1 MKVETEE
8 KIAIMNETGN
18 DYKMRGNIISV
29 RLPRLE
35 LKKFDGSIL
44 KWQEFWG
51 TFESTIHKNNDLQN
65 LDKFNYLRS
74 QLRGQASEMLMGIE
88 LTNDNYNTAIALLK
102 ESYGKKQVMTDLHY
116 VQINNFPMASYKTA
130 SLREFYD
137 CTEKHLRVLQLLGES
152 NNQNN
157 VLTMM
162 KPKLPRSV
170 LLRLEEQREENE
182 EWTVESFR
190 KRLLRYI
197 NIQEHQHT
205 DYQVWLLQR
214 PKDFKRHPLKEQGQG
229 YITSTTEALL
239 ADEYTAKVNIGVMN
253 VYAVQTSK

>member
-44 KWQEFWG
+44 KWQKFWG

-137 CTEKHLRVLQLLGES
+137 CTEKHLRALQLLGES

-162 KPKLPRSV
+162 ISKLPRSV
-170 LLRLEEQREENE
+170 LLRLEDQREENE

-205 DYQVWLLQR
+205 DYQV
-214 PKDFKRHPLKEQGQG
+214 
-229 YITSTTEALL
+229 
-239 ADEYTAKVNIGVMN
+239 
-253 VYAVQTSK
+253 

>member
-1 MKVETEE
+1 M
-8 KIAIMNETGN
+8 
-18 DYKMRGNIISV
+18 
-29 RLPRLE
+29 
-35 LKKFDGSIL
+35 
-44 KWQEFWG
+44 WQEFWD
-51 TFESTIHKNNDLQN
+51 TLESRIHKNKDVQN
-65 LDKFNYLRS
+65 VDKFNYLRS
-74 QLRGQASEMLMGIE
+74 QLRGQVSEMLMGIE
-88 LTNDNYNTAIALLK
+88 LTNDNYNTTIDLLK
-102 ESYGKKQVMTDLHY
+102 ELYGKKQIMIDLQY
-116 VQINNFPMASYKTA
+116 VQINNIPMASYKTA
-130 SLREFYD
+130 WLREFCD
-137 CTEKHLRVLQLLGES
+137 CTEKHLRALEPLGES

-162 KPKLPRSV
+162 KSKLPRSV

-214 PKDFKRHPLKEQGQG
+214 PKDFKRHPLKEQDQG

-253 VYAVQTSK
+253 VYAIQTSK